1 MNNERKNVDLGLSLE
16 PERGQIISKVQKEII
31 EEDLKN
37 LDPLKENDINI
48 STTYVFD
55 MGDKLEASIFFRNGL
70 SNPINFDELALTLVN
85 SKNEE
90 VATEIFLLR
99 EVGTIPGKSAR
110 PWKLYFDKEKMAKVP
125 DTLEDYKVI
134 FNKDIKAISTVEVE
148 FENIPSNM
156 NMDLQR
162 NLQKYLKSLPIIKKG
177 DVTFNTYE
185 VKLKNDSS
193 IVITIVVRNGAE
205 KKVKVE
211 QLPITL
217 YDANYKK
224 VSSMLLDINNLD
236 ISPLKARVYNL
247 VLNFDPEK
255 YSEYNFEK
263 LSVQFEK
270 E

>member
-1 MNNERKNVDLGLSLE
+1 M
-16 PERGQIISKVQKEII
+16 
-31 EEDLKN
+31 
-37 LDPLKENDINI
+37 
-48 STTYVFD
+48 
-55 MGDKLEASIFFRNGL
+55 
-70 SNPINFDELALTLVN
+70 NFDELALTLVN

-125 DTLEDYKVI
+125 DTLEDCKVI

-185 VKLKNDSS
+185 VKLKMT
-193 IVITIVVRNGAE
+193 V
-205 KKVKVE
+205 
-211 QLPITL
+211 QLL
-217 YDANYKK
+217 
-224 VSSMLLDINNLD
+224 
-236 ISPLKARVYNL
+236 
-247 VLNFDPEK
+247 
-255 YSEYNFEK
+255 
-263 LSVQFEK
+263 
-270 E
+270 